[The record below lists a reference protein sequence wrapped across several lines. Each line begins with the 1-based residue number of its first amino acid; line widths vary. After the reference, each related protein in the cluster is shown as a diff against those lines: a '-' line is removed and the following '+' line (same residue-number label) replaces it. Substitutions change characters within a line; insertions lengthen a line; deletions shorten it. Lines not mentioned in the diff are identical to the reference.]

1 MRLNNILYF
10 YGNNGSNDDD
20 NSNGRYCS
28 NRKRCGNGNSSRS
41 NYKILIW
48 RMFGIVTRRQS
59 LGSWNVVELQE
70 N

>member
-28 NRKRCGNGNSSRS
+28 NRKRRGNGNSSRS